1 MWLSGVATTSQPGQ
15 TASSGGTLQ
24 TSGTRARCS
33 GRFERPCGETFGG
46 RFCFSRFDV
55 PPSLAADSRLR
66 RNVVSLGGCAPRAA
80 ASCRVRSVLRSRIF
94 STSATVDAMS
104 SSNARFAIIASR
116 NARTTTASGATCEVI
131 GEDASARATHRGQAS
146 ARRNSCEDARPGRF
160 FYEGV
165 VSVEPLR
172 WSATRAA
179 LDPDALAAENGPSP
193 SRRPRKSKRRRVC
206 PCTRIMR
213 SAALPRKDAPS
224 CTGYRKRAPDLTEPE
239 RKKGEGSLLGLPSP
253 IVYCRLSS
261 LQKATSSTFR
271 HVSNQGH
278 PHPSLLPAAP
288 AGLGPLM

>member
-1 MWLSGVATTSQPGQ
+1 M
-15 TASSGGTLQ
+15 
-24 TSGTRARCS
+24 R
-33 GRFERPCGETFGG
+33 GRP
-46 RFCFSRFDV
+46 V
-55 PPSLAADSRLR
+55 
-66 RNVVSLGGCAPRAA
+66 
-80 ASCRVRSVLRSRIF
+80 
-94 STSATVDAMS
+94 
-104 SSNARFAIIASR
+104 
-116 NARTTTASGATCEVI
+116 
-131 GEDASARATHRGQAS
+131 HRGGAIAKSS
-146 ARRNSCEDARPGRF
+146 AWRDGPSCTAYAYLRDLIRVMPYWPRDR
-160 FYEGV
+160 YLDL
-165 VSVEPLR
+165 SPLR

-193 SRRPRKSKRRRVC
+193 SRRPRESKRRRVC